1 MQKVP
6 CSNLNIGS
14 EEAYIGNRATA
25 HFDADHQID
34 TFNQPIKLLPIP
46 ASVPQLVS
54 VKWYI

>member
-6 CSNLNIGS
+6 CSNLNTSS

-46 ASVPQLVS
+46 DSVPQLVS
-54 VKWYI
+54 VK